1 MFCLCAQGDKF
12 LRSPQ
17 GPQRRPPLQLTGSVG
32 TGGRNV
38 PADVKLVQFALNLLS
53 AASGGPLQPLAL
65 DGVCGQFT
73 IASITR
79 FQHMHFRGLVGD
91 GRIDPGRRTATRL
104 NHLIGGTPPAIT
116 STSAVTQR
124 AVTASPTTLD
134 QLEAARRFAPDAE
147 RRIVDAMSRL
157 TRTQTALA
165 TRARSQADE
174 KLIREAN
181 WHFKA
186 DIAEN
191 PLTHFLQIQGV
202 YTFMLTAL
210 REFNSG
216 IRELFQPGTHP
227 DANAIAFSSYGGFFS
242 LNPDDRFI
250 YITPAFRTQALG
262 LHRARARPH
271 VGWWRGFRPRNLAP
285 RAGRSAAGRHEG
297 SGGADELCRHA
308 SFLRAPERVFVQH
321 VLLPRPCGV
330 QASWPGL
337 GIRAKEF
344 DWRNLHGPAAQIRD
358 ETRVCCLMRPERPPS
373 RAAVLPPSAAFAS
386 KSSPQTGAGMCRS
399 RTLCAAAWL
408 VASLIAFGAGTARAA
423 FPERAVHVIV
433 PFAPGGAT
441 DVVARALAQR
451 LAEHLG
457 PAGGRREQARRRRQ
471 HRRRRGRQGA
481 ARRLHLLL
489 ASPAEIAINPH
500 LYPRMPYDPV
510 KDLAPVDQDRR
521 RAAGARGPSFGAGED
536 ASPSWCSSSRAKPGS
551 STTRRRARAGRSISR
566 PSVPADDRHRHAARS
581 LQGRRARR

>member
-12 LRSPQ
+12 RRSPQ

-250 YITPAFRTQALG
+250 YITPAFRTQLSGFIVHELAHMSG
-262 LHRARARPH
+262 GGEGSGREISHRARADPPP
-271 VGWWRGFRPRNLAP
+271 VGTREVEGLTNYADMPAFFARLNVFSYSTFCFPDLA
-285 RAGRSAAGRHEG
+285 
-297 SGGADELCRHA
+297 
-308 SFLRAPERVFVQH
+308 VFK
-321 VLLPRPCGV
+321 P
-330 QASWPGL
+330 PGL
-337 GIRAKEF
+337 G
-344 DWRNLHGPAAQIRD
+344 
-358 ETRVCCLMRPERPPS
+358 
-373 RAAVLPPSAAFAS
+373 
-386 KSSPQTGAGMCRS
+386 
-399 RTLCAAAWL
+399 
-408 VASLIAFGAGTARAA
+408 
-423 FPERAVHVIV
+423 
-433 PFAPGGAT
+433 
-441 DVVARALAQR
+441 
-451 LAEHLG
+451 
-457 PAGGRREQARRRRQ
+457 
-471 HRRRRGRQGA
+471 
-481 ARRLHLLL
+481 
-489 ASPAEIAINPH
+489 
-500 LYPRMPYDPV
+500 
-510 KDLAPVDQDRR
+510 
-521 RAAGARGPSFGAGED
+521 
-536 ASPSWCSSSRAKPGS
+536 
-551 STTRRRARAGRSISR
+551 
-566 PSVPADDRHRHAARS
+566 
-581 LQGRRARR
+581 